1 VLAGP
6 WVATGEEVHVPGSER
21 LKAAALLVACSAGI
35 ALGGPVSF
43 ASAGC
48 ANSNLRPSGSNLRTV
63 DAATVCLID
72 QVRRSRGLSPLRP
85 NGSLHGVAANQSA
98 EMVLGDYFG
107 DNSRSGQTPLQRIVT
122 TRYRKHT
129 RGISTAQNIGWG
141 TGTDATPAAIVAAWM
156 ASPPHRQI
164 MLSSGFHD
172 VGVGAAA
179 AAPATLAEG
188 QSGAT
193 YTVDFGA
200 RLG

>member
-1 VLAGP
+1 VRAGP

-21 LKAAALLVACSAGI
+21 LKVAALLIMCAAGI
-35 ALGGPVSF
+35 ALGGPVSL

-48 ANSNLRPSGSNLRTV
+48 ANSNLRPNGSNLRAV

-85 NGSLHGVAANQSA
+85 NRSLHGVAANQSA

-107 DNSRSGQTPLQRIVT
+107 DNSRSGRTPLQRIAT
-122 TRYRKHT
+122 TRYRKHA

-156 ASPPHRQI
+156 ASPPHRRI
-164 MLSSGFHD
+164 MLSTGFHD
-172 VGVGAAA
+172 VGVGAAP